1 MFIYHPVDSRT
12 ATRGSYFA
20 SQIIYVSMYKS
31 FASGK
36 QNHSPSCNHKNQ
48 SSGFIPG
55 VASVRIGNGRVLNHA
70 KTSRRRRWRDEI
82 IVRHVIIKIIVQ
94 GFIYKVQRTSGGFF
108 IGLVLQNGG
117 DFKFLSASHR
127 RGSGGVWNHPSTSL
141 WRER

>member
-48 SSGFIPG
+48 RSEFIP
-55 VASVRIGNGRVLNHA
+55 ASATVQIGNGRFRDHA
-70 KTSRRRRWRDEI
+70 RTSRWQGWRDDI
-82 IVRHVIIKIIVQ
+82 LVHLVVTGTVLGVAGRSIGYRDFWVVAGSYIRC
-94 GFIYKVQRTSGGFF
+94 FSLTS
-108 IGLVLQNGG
+108 Q
-117 DFKFLSASHR
+117 
-127 RGSGGVWNHPSTSL
+127 PPTPTP
-141 WRER
+141 